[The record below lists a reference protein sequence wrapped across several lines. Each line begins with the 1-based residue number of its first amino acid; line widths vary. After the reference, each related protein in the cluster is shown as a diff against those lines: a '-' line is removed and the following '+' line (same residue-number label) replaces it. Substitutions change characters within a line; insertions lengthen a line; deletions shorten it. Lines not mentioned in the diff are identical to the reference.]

1 MAGRKFGRTDIPYK
15 DRLLLD
21 KLTTIAQHR
30 DHAAMVVLKI
40 ATWVL
45 NRQEGLGYMRLCRF
59 ARETQKMIDLYYSDP
74 EYQEVKL
81 NQGLEQIGFLIKDGR
96 LYSAVDGDGNTIPVK
111 MLEGMPDG
119 TQK

>member
-1 MAGRKFGRTDIPYK
+1 MGGRKFGRTDIPYK

-74 EYQEVKL
+74 EYYEVKRTRAWS
-81 NQGLEQIGFLIKDGR
+81 R
-96 LYSAVDGDGNTIPVK
+96 LVF
-111 MLEGMPDG
+111 
-119 TQK
+119 